1 MLHYINK
8 VAHVRYR
15 INIYLLYENM
25 LFFAIQILTHMLFD
39 ESFLCKATLKEE
51 KNSFIFWSLGGPKI
65 NESEDG
71 KREVSN
77 PHCC

>member
-1 MLHYINK
+1 
-8 VAHVRYR
+8 
-15 INIYLLYENM
+15 
-25 LFFAIQILTHMLFD
+25 MLFD

-77 PHCC
+77 PCTVAVYSWL